1 MTPDTFGW
9 IASVA
14 MLVGGY
20 GVAHKKLWG
29 LWAFLWGNAAWAVIG
44 LVTGLYSLL
53 VLSLAFCVMDF
64 YAINMWRRND
74 SST

>member
-14 MLVGGY
+14 MLAGGY
-20 GVAHKKLWG
+20 GVAHKKLW
-29 LWAFLWGNAAWAVIG
+29 IG

-64 YAINMWRRND
+64 YAINMWSRNE
-74 SST
+74 TGT